1 MIRLEMK
8 NCDTIL
14 IEAAKISALS
24 SSKIDKQEY
33 LTGEEILASNQRQII
48 EQAKFTYSPLGN
60 NFEKQIKTI
69 EDQGQK
75 QFKALGDLN
84 PKDIKPKTIEV
95 KSGNKNN
102 QSIISNIFKYI

>member
-60 NFEKQIKTI
+60 NFEKQIKTTG
-69 EDQGQK
+69 DQGQK
-75 QFKALGDLN
+75 QVKALVDL
-84 PKDIKPKTIEV
+84 KPKAIKE
-95 KSGNKNN
+95 KFGNKNN

>member
-60 NFEKQIKTI
+60 SFEKQIKTT

-75 QFKALGDLN
+75 QVKALVDL
-84 PKDIKPKTIEV
+84 KPKAIKE
-95 KSGNKNN
+95 KFGNKNN

>member
-60 NFEKQIKTI
+60 NFEKQIKTT

-75 QFKALGDLN
+75 QVKALVDL
-84 PKDIKPKTIEV
+84 KPKAIKE
-95 KSGNKNN
+95 KFGNKNN

>member
-1 MIRLEMK
+1 M
-8 NCDTIL
+8 IL

-75 QFKALGDLN
+75 QVKALGDL
-84 PKDIKPKTIEV
+84 KPKAIKE

>member
-60 NFEKQIKTI
+60 DFEKQIKTT

-75 QFKALGDLN
+75 QVKALVDL
-84 PKDIKPKTIEV
+84 KPKAIKE
-95 KSGNKNN
+95 KFGNKNN